1 MAANPAR
8 PSAAGA
14 IRPISKDSIHRICS
28 GQVVLDLA
36 GAVKELVEN
45 ALDAGATNIEIRLK
59 DHGAESIEVVDN
71 GTGVSPEN
79 HEALTQKYATSKI
92 HAFDDLLSLS
102 SFGFRGEALSSLC
115 ALSDLTVTTRTESED
130 VAARL
135 TYDRRGGIVSR
146 ETVARAVGTTVSLRG
161 IFEPLPVRHKEFTR
175 NLKREYGKLLTLL
188 QAYALVS
195 SGVRIICSN
204 QSGGKHAARAT
215 VIHTQGNGSVR
226 QNVATVFGAKTV
238 QAMVPVDAELEGGV
252 GCRLVGF
259 VSKAASG
266 CGRGAGDRQFFFVNG
281 RPVDL
286 PRFAKTV
293 NELYRAFCPGQ
304 CPMAVLDFKMPTDA
318 YDVNV
323 TPDKRKVML
332 HDEDALL
339 RAARAA
345 IETVYEPSR
354 YTYAVGEGATTTTTD
369 AGAGVK
375 GEPSDA
381 AARVALAEGPS
392 PMETEGNDVGNDGT
406 TRGGGGD
413 ATGGDASARS
423 PPFSGRVKREPMD
436 FADFGMGSG
445 GSAAPRRG
453 LGTQTALGGFGFTR
467 EKTAV
472 ALGGG
477 WRTRETRE
485 TRETRD
491 GEEDGEVEDDGDGDE
506 APGRREPRRAPSPRP
521 ARGRATN
528 AADDDGDEDYVPPG
542 GVSSADANAGVAEDE
557 EEDEEAAL
565 EEDRRRRRA
574 KRARESTTTATA
586 TFAANDGDGDARANG
601 EPDAEA
607 GGDGDGDG
615 DGDGW
620 VKEEPEEAT
629 DAPPSRAAAAPRVS
643 SYRGAPIPFVASELG
658 DVRAAK
664 RRRRDERRRRRRVQI
679 GAEAGAG
686 ATARETNGASA
697 FAAASVA
704 EALVADVVPDD
715 DDDAVPGS
723 RDGARHSRDGD
734 GGVSSSANEPRG
746 DDSDPDPLGPALRE
760 GDAAASRELERVFRK
775 DDFSRMR
782 VVGQFNLGFILAAL
796 GDDLFIVDQHASD
809 EIHNFER
816 LQRVT
821 TLNRQ
826 PLIAPARLDLTA
838 AEEQTV
844 RRHMDTFLANGF
856 GFCEVAERPPADVGA
871 CGGCCIALQSV
882 PFSKGTTF
890 GVGDVQELIGMLD
903 GGEYALPARS
913 QPSVGGGAAGGGV
926 SVSGEVTRP
935 SRVRAMLAMR
945 ACRSSIMIGRA
956 LDRRRMRGVLD
967 NLAKLRAP
975 WNCPHGRPTMRHLAD
990 LRQLRRR
997 LAGNDAAAAAAAA
1010 AGGKNR
1016 AGGW

>member
-8 PSAAGA
+8 PSAGA

-226 QNVATVFGAKTV
+226 QNIATVFGAKTV

-354 YTYAVGEGATTTTTD
+354 YTYAVGAGATTTTTTD
-369 AGAGVK
+369 ARGGVK
-375 GEPSDA
+375 GEPADA

-392 PMETEGNDVGNDGT
+392 PMETEGNDVGDDGT

-423 PPFSGRVKREPMD
+423 PPSSGRVKREPMD
-436 FADFGMGSG
+436 FADFSAGAG

-477 WRTRETRE
+477 WRTRETRD
-485 TRETRD
+485 TRER
-491 GEEDGEVEDDGDGDE
+491 EEDGEVEGVGDDDDSS
-506 APGRREPRRAPSPRP
+506 RRRVPRRAPSPRP

-528 AADDDGDEDYVPPG
+528 DGDEDYVPPG
-542 GVSSADANAGVAEDE
+542 GVSSADANAGVAQDEE
-557 EEDEEAAL
+557 EEDEEEAAS
-565 EEDRRRRRA
+565 EEDRRRRRS
-574 KRARESTTTATA
+574 KRARRPTTTFAA
-586 TFAANDGDGDARANG
+586 TFAANDGDVDARANG
-601 EPDAEA
+601 EP
-607 GGDGDGDG
+607 DGDG

-629 DAPPSRAAAAPRVS
+629 DASPSRVAAAARVS
-643 SYRGAPIPFVASELG
+643 EYRGAPIPFVASELG

-664 RRRRDERRRRRRVQI
+664 RRRRDERRRRRRARV

-686 ATARETNGASA
+686 ATARETDAANANGASA

-704 EALVADVVPDD
+704 AAPAADVVPDD
-715 DDDAVPGS
+715 DERDAGPGS
-723 RDGARHSRDGD
+723 RDGHRDGD
-734 GGVSSSANEPRG
+734 GDVSSLANEPRG

-856 GFCEVAERPPADVGA
+856 GFCEVAERSPADVGA
-871 CGGCCIALQSV
+871 CGGCCLALQSV

-890 GVGDVQELIGMLD
+890 GVEDVQELIGMLD

-997 LAGNDAAAAAAAA
+997 LAGNDAAA
-1010 AGGKNR
+1010 GGKNR

>member
-1 MAANPAR
+1 MVSNPAR

-92 HAFDDLLSLS
+92 HAFDDLLSLN

-115 ALSDLTVTTRTESED
+115 ALSELTVTTRTESED
-130 VAARL
+130 VATRL
-135 TYDRRGGIVSR
+135 TYDRRGGVVSR
-146 ETVARAVGTTVSLRG
+146 ETVARAVGTTVSVRG

-226 QNVATVFGAKTV
+226 QNVATVFGAKTI

-286 PRFAKTV
+286 PRFAKTI
-293 NELYRAFCPGQ
+293 NELYRAFCPNQ

-354 YTYAVGEGATTTTTD
+354 YTYAVGEGATATV
-369 AGAGVK
+369 AAEKVK
-375 GEPSDA
+375 GEPADA
-381 AARVALAEGPS
+381 AARLADAERPS
-392 PMETEGNDVGNDGT
+392 PMETDAGET
-406 TRGGGGD
+406 TRGDGGGD
-413 ATGGDASARS
+413 ASTREDASTR
-423 PPFSGRVKREPMD
+423 GDVKREPMD

-445 GSAAPRRG
+445 GAASRPQSK
-453 LGTQTALGGFGFTR
+453 QTALGGFGFTR
-467 EKTAV
+467 EKTAM

-477 WRTRETRE
+477 WRTRETARE
-485 TRETRD
+485 R
-491 GEEDGEVEDDGDGDE
+491 EDD
-506 APGRREPRRAPSPRP
+506 ARRRELQGVDH
-521 ARGRATN
+521 GRAMHDDG
-528 AADDDGDEDYVPPG
+528 DDDGDEEYVPPG
-542 GVSSADANAGVAEDE
+542 GVPD

-574 KRARESTTTATA
+574 KRARESTRPGAATLDA
-586 TFAANDGDGDARANG
+586 RPAPDAADDVDGDARAIG
-601 EPDAEA
+601 ESGAATLDAPVTRQSPRYA
-607 GGDGDGDG
+607 ANDDDGDA
-615 DGDGW
+615 W
-620 VKEEPEEAT
+620 VKEEPEEART
-629 DAPPSRAAAAPRVS
+629 DAPITRVS
-643 SYRGAPIPFVASELG
+643 SYRGAPIPFVLSELG

-664 RRRRDERRRRRRVQI
+664 RRRRDARRRRSAR
-679 GAEAGAG
+679 AGVEGGGSAPAR
-686 ATARETNGASA
+686 ATGASA
-697 FAAASVA
+697 YAAASVA

-715 DDDAVPGS
+715 DQDAVPGS
-723 RDGARHSRDGD
+723 TNDPHR
-734 GGVSSSANEPRG
+734 
-746 DDSDPDPLGPALRE
+746 DDSDPLGPALHE
-760 GDAAASRELERVFRK
+760 GDVAANRELERVFRK

-782 VVGQFNLGFILAAL
+782 IIGQFNLGFILAAL

-809 EIHNFER
+809 EIYNFER
-816 LQRVT
+816 LQRET

-826 PLIAPARLDLTA
+826 PLMAPAPLDLTA

-844 RRHMDTFLANGF
+844 RRHMPTFLANGF
-856 GFCEVAERPPADVGA
+856 GFCDVEERANGGWKNA
-871 CGGCCIALQSV
+871 CGCCLALQTV

-890 GVGDVQELIGMLD
+890 GVKDVQELIGMLD

-913 QPSVGGGAAGGGV
+913 QPSVGAGAAGGGV

-967 NLAKLRAP
+967 NLATLRAP

-997 LAGNDAAAAAAAA
+997 LAGNDAGGA

-1016 AGGW
+1016 VGGW

>member
-1 MAANPAR
+1 MVSNPAR

-92 HAFDDLLSLS
+92 HAFDDLLSLN

-115 ALSDLTVTTRTESED
+115 ALSELTVTTRTESED
-130 VAARL
+130 VATRL
-135 TYDRRGGIVSR
+135 TYDRRGGVVSR
-146 ETVARAVGTTVSLRG
+146 ETVARAVGTTVSVRG

-226 QNVATVFGAKTV
+226 QNVATVFGAKTI

-286 PRFAKTV
+286 PRFAKTI
-293 NELYRAFCPGQ
+293 NELYRAFCPNQ

-354 YTYAVGEGATTTTTD
+354 YTYAVGEGATATD
-369 AGAGVK
+369 AAEKVK
-375 GEPSDA
+375 GEPADA
-381 AARVALAEGPS
+381 AARLADAERPS
-392 PMETEGNDVGNDGT
+392 PMETDAGET
-406 TRGGGGD
+406 TRGDGGGD
-413 ATGGDASARS
+413 ASTREDASTR
-423 PPFSGRVKREPMD
+423 GDVKREPMD

-445 GSAAPRRG
+445 GAASRPQSK
-453 LGTQTALGGFGFTR
+453 QTALGGFGFTR
-467 EKTAV
+467 EKTAM

-477 WRTRETRE
+477 WRTRETARE
-485 TRETRD
+485 R
-491 GEEDGEVEDDGDGDE
+491 EDD
-506 APGRREPRRAPSPRP
+506 ARRRELQGVDH
-521 ARGRATN
+521 GRAMHDDG
-528 AADDDGDEDYVPPG
+528 DDDGDEEYVPPG
-542 GVSSADANAGVAEDE
+542 GVPD

-574 KRARESTTTATA
+574 KRARESTRPGAATLDA
-586 TFAANDGDGDARANG
+586 RPAPDAADDVDGDARAIS
-601 EPDAEA
+601 EPGAATLDAPVTRQSPRYA
-607 GGDGDGDG
+607 ANDDDGDA
-615 DGDGW
+615 W
-620 VKEEPEEAT
+620 VKEEPEEART
-629 DAPPSRAAAAPRVS
+629 DAPITRVS
-643 SYRGAPIPFVASELG
+643 SYRGAPIPFVSAKLG

-664 RRRRDERRRRRRVQI
+664 RRRRDARRRRSAR
-679 GAEAGAG
+679 AGVEGGGSAPAR
-686 ATARETNGASA
+686 ATGASA
-697 FAAASVA
+697 YAAASVA

-715 DDDAVPGS
+715 DRDAVPGS
-723 RDGARHSRDGD
+723 TND
-734 GGVSSSANEPRG
+734 PRR
-746 DDSDPDPLGPALRE
+746 DDSDPLGPALHE
-760 GDAAASRELERVFRK
+760 GDVAANRELERVFRK
-775 DDFSRMR
+775 GDFSRMR

-809 EIHNFER
+809 EIYNFER
-816 LQRVT
+816 LQRET

-826 PLIAPARLDLTA
+826 PLMAPAPLDLTA

-844 RRHMDTFLANGF
+844 RRHMPTFLANGF
-856 GFCEVAERPPADVGA
+856 GFCDVEERANGGWKNA
-871 CGGCCIALQSV
+871 CGCCLALRTV

-890 GVGDVQELIGMLD
+890 GVKDVQELIGMLD

-913 QPSVGGGAAGGGV
+913 QPSVGAGAAGGGL
-926 SVSGEVTRP
+926 
-935 SRVRAMLAMR
+935 RVRGGDASLAR
-945 ACRSSIMIGRA
+945 ARHARDARVSIEHHDRA
-956 LDRRRMRGVLD
+956 RAGQKTHARGV
-967 NLAKLRAP
+967 
-975 WNCPHGRPTMRHLAD
+975 G
-990 LRQLRRR
+990 
-997 LAGNDAAAAAAAA
+997 
-1010 AGGKNR
+1010 
-1016 AGGW
+1016 

>member
-226 QNVATVFGAKTV
+226 QNVATVFGAKTI

-286 PRFAKTV
+286 PRFAKTI
-293 NELYRAFCPGQ
+293 NELYRAFCPNQ

-354 YTYAVGEGATTTTTD
+354 YTYAVGEGATATV
-369 AGAGVK
+369 AAEKVK
-375 GEPSDA
+375 GEPADA
-381 AARVALAEGPS
+381 AARLADAERPS
-392 PMETEGNDVGNDGT
+392 PMETDAGET
-406 TRGGGGD
+406 TRGDGGGD
-413 ATGGDASARS
+413 ASTREDASTR
-423 PPFSGRVKREPMD
+423 GDVKREPMD

-445 GSAAPRRG
+445 GAASRPQSK
-453 LGTQTALGGFGFTR
+453 QTALGGFGFTR

-477 WRTRETRE
+477 WRTRETARE
-485 TRETRD
+485 R
-491 GEEDGEVEDDGDGDE
+491 EDDGRVEGETGSDGD
-506 APGRREPRRAPSPRP
+506 ARRRELRGVD
-521 ARGRATN
+521 RGRAMHDDG
-528 AADDDGDEDYVPPG
+528 DDDGDEEYVPPG
-542 GVSSADANAGVAEDE
+542 GMPD
-557 EEDEEAAL
+557 EEDEEVAL

-574 KRARESTTTATA
+574 KRARESTRPGAATLDA
-586 TFAANDGDGDARANG
+586 RPAPDAANDVDGDARAIGEPGRCAPPDERPDDARASEPDAADDGDGDA
-601 EPDAEA
+601 
-607 GGDGDGDG
+607 
-615 DGDGW
+615 W
-620 VKEEPEEAT
+620 VKEEPEEAYT
-629 DAPPSRAAAAPRVS
+629 DAPITRVS
-643 SYRGAPIPFVASELG
+643 SYRGAPIPFVSSELG

-664 RRRRDERRRRRRVQI
+664 RRRRDARRRRSAR
-679 GAEAGAG
+679 AGVEGGRSAPAR
-686 ATARETNGASA
+686 ATGASA

-715 DDDAVPGS
+715 DQDAVPGLTN
-723 RDGARHSRDGD
+723 D
-734 GGVSSSANEPRG
+734 PRR
-746 DDSDPDPLGPALRE
+746 DDSDPLGPALHE
-760 GDAAASRELERVFRK
+760 GDVAANRELERVFRK

-809 EIHNFER
+809 EIYNFER
-816 LQRVT
+816 LQRET

-826 PLIAPARLDLTA
+826 PLISPAPLDLTA

-844 RRHMDTFLANGF
+844 RRHMPTFLANGF
-856 GFCEVAERPPADVGA
+856 GFCDVEERANGGWKNA
-871 CGGCCIALQSV
+871 CGCCLALQTV

-890 GVGDVQELIGMLD
+890 GVKDVQELIGMLD

-913 QPSVGGGAAGGGV
+913 QPSVGAGAAGGGV

-967 NLAKLRAP
+967 NLATLRAP

-997 LAGNDAAAAAAAA
+997 LAGNDAGGA
-1010 AGGKNR
+1010 AGGLNR
-1016 AGGW
+1016 VGGW